1 MYKKGDFLSKEVKY
15 NCIFG
20 GGGIRGMCYI
30 GALKALKEFGININ
44 SIAGSSVGAV
54 FAALYAVGYSED
66 EIKELFLDFNLNM
79 FRDLNI
85 NIFNTDLSLSKG
97 EIFLDWLREK
107 FSLKVTNNKDK
118 KKKITFKDL
127 EKDLYILTIDINT
140 NTPFI
145 FSKKTT
151 PDCEIAIAVRASAS
165 LPGLMKPVNYNGL
178 LLVDGDLIKSWPAW
192 KIYEDLDN
200 ENSRLLE
207 FRLEGSRDGS
217 DIKNPM
223 DFVNSIINTIWYLST
238 ENVFNLYYQND
249 RYDYVVIDTKDI
261 IMFDFTID
269 KTQKEELIEK
279 GYRVTKDYFSK
290 TLIEKKE
297 RIFGI
302 YQNIKRK
309 LELSQKALKYNNVND
324 LITIVNEIL
333 SSMSEDINFIDKSVY
348 EKIKEL
354 KNKILANVKKYIVFG
369 KKLQNAD
376 KIDEEIVYIL
386 NIIKNRNTDI
396 KEYVTK
402 FSNKS

>member
-1 MYKKGDFLSKEVKY
+1 MYNKGDFLSKEVKY

-66 EIKELFLDFNLNM
+66 EIKELFMEFNLNM

-200 ENSRLLE
+200 EDSRLLE

-223 DFVNSIINTIWYLST
+223 DFLNSIINTIWYLST

-386 NIIKNRNTDI
+386 NIIKNRNIDI

>member
-1 MYKKGDFLSKEVKY
+1 MYKKGDFLSKEIKY

-279 GYRVTKDYFSK
+279 GYRITKDYFSK